1 MQVFG
6 FAVLLFYSIDKQA
19 RQRPIE
25 GEKLLLMPCPT
36 PHAGHTGANAIPYNK
51 QGAPTVKTLFI
62 HPLGSNFLAG
72 KPDITRI
79 FNVMPPLGLLSIMA
93 WLERHGLDSEIIDCY
108 ATPLPQD
115 ALVAEIVRRNPDLV
129 GFSCTTSSFLEGNR
143 IAEAIKAINPRITVV
158 FGGAHACTMGPPL
171 LDRFPAIDYLV
182 LGEGEQTM
190 LELLQANCSNPAA
203 IPGLAYRDS
212 QGNGVASAP
221 RDLIPNLDLLPF
233 PAYHLLPGFPEKYK
247 LPLFSSPKFPNTS
260 IISSRGCPYQC
271 SYCDRSV
278 FAKGFRFNS
287 PDYILEHVAML
298 QKNYGIKHVSFYDDL
313 FTFDRTR
320 VAEFCELKKKKGV
333 TVGYNCIARLEHVDE
348 ELLTLLKQSGCWQ
361 VNFGI
366 ESGDPEILKQHRKF
380 YGLDEVGRKLR
391 MVKDAGMRVK
401 GLFMVGLPGEDEAAI
416 RRTIDYAL
424 SLPLDEINVTKF
436 TPFPG
441 APVYRTLE
449 RFGRFN
455 EDWELMNCMNF
466 VFIPNNM
473 TKEQLEGLYDEFI
486 RRFYRRP
493 RINWGYTTM
502 LWKSPHS
509 VLDFLK
515 HLPEIIRFER
525 QQKW

>member
-1 MQVFG
+1 MKV
-6 FAVLLFYSIDKQA
+6 
-19 RQRPIE
+19 
-25 GEKLLLMPCPT
+25 
-36 PHAGHTGANAIPYNK
+36 
-51 QGAPTVKTLFI
+51 LFI
-62 HPLGSNFLAG
+62 HPYGSNFLAG
-72 KPDITRI
+72 KPDITTI

-93 WLERHGLDSEIIDCY
+93 WLERHEVASEIIDCY

-115 ALVAEIVRRNPDLV
+115 ALVDEIIRRSPDLV
-129 GFSCTTSSFLEGNR
+129 AFSCTTSSFLEGNR
-143 IAEAIKAINPRITVV
+143 IAEALKSRNNRMIIV
-158 FGGAHACTMGPPL
+158 FGGAHACTMGPQL

-190 LELLQANCSNPAA
+190 LELVQDGCRNPAT

-212 QGNGVASAP
+212 QGNAVASAP
-221 RDLIPNLDLLPF
+221 RDLIADLDQLPF

-278 FAKGFRFNS
+278 FSKGFRFNS

-298 QKNYGIKHVSFYDDL
+298 KRDYGIRHVFFYDDL
-313 FTFDRTR
+313 FTFDRKR
-320 VAEFCELKKKKGV
+320 VAEFCELKRKKGID
-333 TVGYNCIARLEHVDE
+333 VGYNCIARLEHVDA
-348 ELLTLLKQSGCWQ
+348 ELLKLLKDSGCWQ

-366 ESGDPEILKQHRKF
+366 ESGDPEILKKHRKF
-380 YGLDEVGRKLR
+380 YGLDEVGRKLQ

-416 RRTIDYAL
+416 RRTIEYAC

-449 RFGRFN
+449 QFGQFN

-466 VFIPNNM
+466 VFIPTGM

-486 RRFYRRP
+486 SRFYRRT
-493 RINWGYTTM
+493 RIHWGYTQM

-515 HLPEIIRFER
+515 NLPAIIRFER